1 MTSRFDRLNAEVLTP
16 LVRRILG
23 NGSAGVT
30 AWDHEVIHGAWDNPK
45 TNLAA
50 RFCGKA
56 MCGNRERDWSL
67 FLKIPRPVRP
77 GGDGWQREP
86 LFYGSGLLDD
96 IPGPVEAPRCA
107 GVEEVAGDEPWIWIE
122 EVVGVL
128 GTEWSMNRFYKA
140 LEHLGEFQGAYLCGR
155 PLPDV
160 GWMDRRHLLREE
172 LADSEEWGQTAL
184 EEAEKHPL
192 AAGVFADGRG
202 RRLRALMQEQSRLL
216 DAVDRLP
223 ATLTHADLNPGN
235 MIAPGGSEQRTVL
248 IDWHF
253 SGAQMI
259 GSDVSNL
266 IGCCSIH
273 GGPVYGRVE
282 DIVEPAIDAYV
293 RGMDRAGW
301 RDGDLVRFACLAHL
315 ALCNTIGI
323 AYLAFRSV
331 KEGHP
336 LQIRDPERLEEQLGY
351 HAQSLDYLL
360 GLSDTIWELHK
371 FE

>member
-1 MTSRFDRLNAEVLTP
+1 MPSRLDRLNVETLTP
-16 LVRRILG
+16 LVRRTLG
-23 NGSAGVT
+23 DPSAQVT
-30 AWDHEVIHGAWDNPK
+30 AWNHQVIHGAWENPK
-45 TNLAA
+45 ANLAA
-50 RFCGKA
+50 RFHGKA
-56 MCGNRERDWSL
+56 ICGNREHDWSL
-67 FLKIPRPVRP
+67 YLKIPRPVRP

-86 LFYGSGLLDD
+86 LFYESGILDAL
-96 IPGPVEAPRCA
+96 PGPVAAPRCA
-107 GVEEVAGDEPWIWIE
+107 GVEEVEGDEPWIWIE
-122 EVVGVL
+122 EVAGVL
-128 GTEWSMNRFYKA
+128 GTGWSIDRFYRA
-140 LEHLGEFQGAYLCGR
+140 LAHLGEFQGAYLCGR

-160 GWMDRRHLLREE
+160 DWMDRHQLLREE
-172 LADSEEWGQTAL
+172 LTDSEEWGQAAL

-202 RRLRALMQEQSRLL
+202 GKLRALMQEQPGLL

-266 IGCCSIH
+266 IGCCAIH
-273 GGPVYGRVE
+273 KGPVYGRVE

-293 RGMDRAGW
+293 DGMERAGW
-301 RDGDLVRFACLAHL
+301 RDSGLVRFACLAHL

-323 AYLAFRSV
+323 AHLAFCSV
-331 KEGHP
+331 EEGHP
-336 LQIRDPERLEEQLGY
+336 LQIRDPERLEEQLGH
-351 HAQSLDYLL
+351 HAESLDYLL
-360 GLSDTIWELHK
+360 GLADTMWKLNRL
-371 FE
+371 